1 MTQQTVINA
10 LIRAVRTFFQAAIP
24 VYIAGIAGATDFA
37 GLGNTTLLQAA
48 SIAGV
53 IAALSFVMNVLE
65 GLTNEPLPRG

>member
-1 MTQQTVINA
+1 MQQYIINA
-10 LIRAVRTFFQAAIP
+10 FIRAIRTFFQAAIP

-53 IAALSFVMNVLE
+53 IAALSFVMNILE
-65 GLTNEPLPRG
+65 GVANDPIPRG